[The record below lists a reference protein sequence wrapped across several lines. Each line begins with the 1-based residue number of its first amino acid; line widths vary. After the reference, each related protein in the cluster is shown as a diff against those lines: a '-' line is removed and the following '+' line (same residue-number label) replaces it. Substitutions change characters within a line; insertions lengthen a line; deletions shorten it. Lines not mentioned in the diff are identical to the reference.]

1 MNGKMK
7 KLKSIHNS
15 KIEGI
20 SVAKR
25 AITQVIAVE
34 GNYHVQ

>member
-7 KLKSIHNS
+7 KLKSTHNF
-15 KIEGI
+15 KIEEI

-25 AITQVIAVE
+25 AITQVIVAE